1 MIEIYLILA
10 VPLLLALVTF
20 LASKPKVSGALT
32 AAGYGAEL
40 LLSVH
45 LVTKI
50 LSAGRISG
58 GVFFADALSGFFVLT
73 VSLVTFASAL
83 FSMPFIKRD
92 VEEKKFPE
100 PQSKFYY
107 LLFNLFTF
115 SMYLVTLVNNLGFVW
130 IAVEMTTLASAF
142 LVGFYNNKHSVEAAW
157 KYIIICSV
165 GITLALLGTI
175 FFYYTVSRQG
185 GISSLNWT
193 DFISAASKLD
203 GNIVK
208 IAFLFILVGYGTK
221 AGLAP
226 MHTWLPDAHSQA
238 VAPISALL
246 SGVLLKTSVYAIM
259 RFAIVTNK
267 AVGPAFT
274 SNLFVFFGLIS
285 IGVAAVF
292 IIVQKDLKRLLAYS
306 SIEHI
311 GIIVLGLGF
320 GGPVGCYGA
329 LFHAFNHAATKALM
343 FFGAGEIVEK
353 YQTHNMRKIKGAVKA
368 LPFAGAL
375 TAVTAFALGGTPPF
389 SVFFSE
395 MAVLYA
401 GFVKG
406 NYFASVACLFAL
418 AVVFAGLIYHIAGI
432 SFGKKPENMPVSKEP
447 ASSKFAFVFLFIFVC
462 FSGFVLPGLFNSLLK
477 AAAGILQGNL

>member
-1 MIEIYLILA
+1 MEIYLILA
-10 VPLLLALVTF
+10 IPLVLALVTF
-20 LASKPKVSGALT
+20 LVRKPEISGVLT
-32 AAGYGAEL
+32 ALGYGAEL
-40 LLSVH
+40 VLSVNF
-45 LVTKI
+45 VTRI
-50 LSAGRISG
+50 LSVSRINEG
-58 GVFFADALSGFFVLT
+58 FFYADALSGFFVLT

-83 FSMPFIKRD
+83 FSIPFIKRD

-100 PQSKFYY
+100 QQSKFYY

-130 IAVEMTTLASAF
+130 IAVEMTTLVSAF
-142 LVGFYNNKHSVEAAW
+142 LVGFYNSKESVEAAW

-175 FFYYTVSRQG
+175 LFYYTVSHQG
-185 GISSLNWT
+185 GMASLNWT
-193 DFISAASKLD
+193 DFISVASKLD

-208 IAFLFILVGYGTK
+208 VAFLFILVGYGTK

-238 VAPISALL
+238 VAPGSALL

-259 RFAIVTNK
+259 RFAIVANK
-267 AVGPAFT
+267 AIGPEFT
-274 SNLFVFFGLIS
+274 SNLFIFFGLIS
-285 IGVAAVF
+285 VGVAAVF

-320 GGPVGCYGA
+320 GGPVGCYA
-329 LFHAFNHAATKALM
+329 SLFHIFNHAATKALM

-353 YQTHNMRKIKGAVKA
+353 FKTHNMRKIKGAVKA

-375 TAVTAFALGGTPPF
+375 TVVTAFALGGTPPF

-395 MAVLYA
+395 IAVLYA

-406 NYFASVACLFAL
+406 NYLASVAYLLAL
-418 AVVFAGLIYHIAGI
+418 AVVFAGLIFHIAGI
-432 SFGKKPENMPVSKEP
+432 SFGKKPEKMPASKEP
-447 ASSKFAFVFLFIFVC
+447 AASKAAFVFLFIFVC
-462 FSGFVLPGLFNSLLK
+462 FSGFVMPGLFNSLLK

>member
-1 MIEIYLILA
+1 MEIYLILA
-10 VPLLLALVTF
+10 IPLLLALITFVT
-20 LASKPKVSGALT
+20 SNPKVSGFLA

-45 LVTKI
+45 FVTKI
-50 LSAGRISG
+50 LSAGRINER
-58 GVFFADALSGFFVLT
+58 FFYADALSGFFVLT
-73 VSLVTFASAL
+73 ISLVTFSSAL
-83 FSMPFIKRD
+83 FSGPFVNRD
-92 VEEKKFPE
+92 VEEKKFQE
-100 PQSKFYY
+100 TQSKFYY

-115 SMYLVTLVNNLGFVW
+115 SMYLVTLLNNLGFVW

-142 LVGFYNNKHSVEAAW
+142 LVGFYNNKESVEAAW

-175 FFYYTVSRQG
+175 FFYYTVSHQG
-185 GISSLNWT
+185 GIASLNWT

-208 IAFLFILVGYGTK
+208 VAFLFILVGYGTK

-238 VAPISALL
+238 VAPVSALL
-246 SGVLLKTSVYAIM
+246 SGVLLKTSVYVIM
-259 RFAIVTNK
+259 RFAVVTNK

-274 SNLFVFFGLIS
+274 SNLFVFFGLMS
-285 IGVAAVF
+285 VVVAAAF

-311 GIIVLGLGF
+311 GVIMLGLGF
-320 GGPVGCYGA
+320 GGPVGCYAA
-329 LFHAFNHAATKALM
+329 LLHAFNHAATKALM

-353 YQTHNMRKIKGAVKA
+353 YKTHNMRKIKGAVKA

-375 TAVTAFALGGTPPF
+375 TVVAAFALGGTPPF

-395 MAVLYA
+395 IAVLYA
-401 GFVKG
+401 GFLKG
-406 NYFASVACLFAL
+406 NYAASVAYILML
-418 AVVFAGLIYHIAGI
+418 AVVFSGLIYHIAGI
-432 SFGKKPENMPVSKEP
+432 SFGKKPENMPVSGEP
-447 ASSKFAFVFLFIFVC
+447 FSSKFAFIFLFIFVC
-462 FSGFVLPGLFNSLLK
+462 FSGFIVPGLFNNLLK